1 MICISEISDDKS
13 SISSTRWAFASIVK
27 FDIAAIASTIIAYMV
42 GHFIGKP
49 FDNNLISGVALLL
62 GILTGILT
70 TSKILQG
77 FEPTS
82 K

>member
-1 MICISEISDDKS
+1 
-13 SISSTRWAFASIVK
+13 
-27 FDIAAIASTIIAYMV
+27 MV

-49 FDNNLISGVALLL
+49 FDDNLISGVALLL